1 MDLIIADIIPE
12 SRIHYPV
19 IFARLFG
26 SIVFGGLIV
35 FEREA
40 RDRPAGFRTHIL
52 ISLAAAAHNVDLTL
66 TPGVYH
72 DIHVPAHVTGADL
85 SKG

>member
-1 MDLIIADIIPE
+1 MDRVIADMIPV

-26 SIVFGGLIV
+26 AIGFGGLIG

-40 RDRPAGFRTHIL
+40 RDCPASCRALMSLCQRDCPLVIRSARPKHRF
-52 ISLAAAAHNVDLTL
+52 SQP
-66 TPGVYH
+66 TP
-72 DIHVPAHVTGADL
+72 
-85 SKG
+85 